1 MSMAEEASPHVEVP
15 KLIQDKELISIE
27 IKELNRKVKEKGVSK
42 ELGVQLKHRRRTL
55 KNRNY
60 ATSCREKK
68 DLEIRNLEQ
77 NKNAELQELK
87 NQEEENSKLR
97 ENISKMAER
106 YERILE
112 FATENN
118 VNLES
123 MTGYQICP
131 GERPSD

>member
-1 MSMAEEASPHVEVP
+1 MSMAEEAGPHVEVP

-77 NKNAELQELK
+77 DKNAELQELK

>member
-77 NKNAELQELK
+77 DKNAELQELK

>member
-87 NQEEENSKLR
+87 IQEEENSKLR